1 MEQYSTW
8 NRPVR
13 GLWQDCGLANRAGG
27 HPKTL
32 KVIDDWGDGDLPC
45 LGETRCPLRSLTFL
59 KLLTDGPTLDC
70 LCFYAINVECLRHL
84 LDHFN
89 AFKDPAL
96 TPWYSVRSLELV
108 FRTTE
113 WPVDYDGI
121 PSQSIFFPLPPAT
134 SLKISLPWFTECI
147 VPWQRE
153 VVLSLHIPPSRLA
166 CLTSLSFEVNWGLKF
181 VLPVLRHCQ
190 NLQDLELDFGNP
202 TSSYLD
208 STQDLPIYERFLAS
222 GINLPKLRKLRLSR
236 QHPYL
241 DILDFLTAPALRNM
255 NLHFEIGEIYYEGD
269 EEQRELEEAAAS
281 LEKPLFPF
289 LQRSGCIA
297 SLRSLSIYGRTL
309 SSDELIAVF
318 SKLPALTHLS
328 LTCVDTDYEML
339 WDAAAQP
346 LDASTGVCSLARLES
361 LEMKRLE
368 TISTD
373 DLQAIG
379 RFFKAAGRRQGRLHV
394 TLSPSSMGALG
405 SLGGTAIIER
415 LRSMGIPVDVMPWKR
430 WSNEESEAGP

>member
-1 MEQYSTW
+1 
-8 NRPVR
+8 
-13 GLWQDCGLANRAGG
+13 
-27 HPKTL
+27 
-32 KVIDDWGDGDLPC
+32 
-45 LGETRCPLRSLTFL
+45 
-59 KLLTDGPTLDC
+59 
-70 LCFYAINVECLRHL
+70 
-84 LDHFN
+84 
-89 AFKDPAL
+89 
-96 TPWYSVRSLELV
+96 
-108 FRTTE
+108 
-113 WPVDYDGI
+113 
-121 PSQSIFFPLPPAT
+121 
-134 SLKISLPWFTECI
+134 
-147 VPWQRE
+147 
-153 VVLSLHIPPSRLA
+153 
-166 CLTSLSFEVNWGLKF
+166 VNWGLKF

-190 NLQDLELDFGNP
+190 NLQDLELDFDNP

-379 RFFKAAGRRQGRLHV
+379 RFFKAAGRRQG
-394 TLSPSSMGALG
+394 SSSRHPVALIHG
-405 SLGGTAIIER
+405 R
-415 LRSMGIPVDVMPWKR
+415 LRVTRRYRYHRKASVDGDSRGCHAVETVEQRRIRGWTIK
-430 WSNEESEAGP
+430 NFYL